1 MSTAD
6 VGSRERGE
14 GSKLAGELGRFLDA
28 KGLGDYG
35 SGTHQHPEH
44 PFFNPAESGHS
55 ANSLHYES
63 QGARS
68 LDIGGW
74 GPNLFKKKM
83 EKAELMI
90 KRKLLKRSMNLTQAK
105 E

>member
-28 KGLGDYG
+28 KGLGSYG

-44 PFFNPAESGHS
+44 PPLIQQSLVTLQILYTMSLKEQESS
-55 ANSLHYES
+55 
-63 QGARS
+63 
-68 LDIGGW
+68 
-74 GPNLFKKKM
+74 
-83 EKAELMI
+83 
-90 KRKLLKRSMNLTQAK
+90 
-105 E
+105 